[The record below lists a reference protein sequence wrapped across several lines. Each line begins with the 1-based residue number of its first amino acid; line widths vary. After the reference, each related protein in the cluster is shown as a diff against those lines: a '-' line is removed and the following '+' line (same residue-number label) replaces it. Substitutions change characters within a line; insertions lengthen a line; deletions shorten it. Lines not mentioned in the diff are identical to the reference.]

1 VAAPWSGSVEAFVI
15 RSIRLLGAALGGLIG
30 ITLVISRLAEF
41 EPAPGAAALELAWV
55 IAWIV
60 LGFTLLP
67 YLTVI
72 PAQAALRAVQDLS
85 TAEFVTAIIG
95 LFLGLLLGLLVGIPL
110 SAVPPPIGTLAPLGI
125 TIFLGLAMVGLTVAK
140 RHDLI
145 TAAESIGII
154 RRSPAE
160 GQPAVPRILVDT
172 SAIIDGRIAE
182 IADSGFLF
190 GVLEVPRFVLDEV
203 QRLADSSDAL
213 RRTRGRRGLEI
224 LARMR
229 KTGTTP
235 VQVIDEDVP
244 GTPEVDSK
252 LVALAKRN
260 GRAVL
265 TNDLNLNRIADLQGV
280 RVLNVNS
287 LANAVKPA
295 LLPGEDLRVRVI
307 QPGKDAGQ
315 GVGYLD
321 DGTMVV
327 VEGGAKSI
335 DAEVDVTVTRVLQTV
350 AGRMVFAHPRQ
361 T

>member
-1 VAAPWSGSVEAFVI
+1 MI
-15 RSIRLLGAALGGLIG
+15 RTIRFLGAALGGLIG
-30 ITLVISRLAEF
+30 ITLVIAQLAVF
-41 EPAPGAAALELAWV
+41 QPVPGSALLVLAWV
-55 IAWIV
+55 VAWIV

-72 PAQAALRAVQDLS
+72 PALATLRAVQQLS

-95 LFLGLLLGLLVGIPL
+95 LFIGLLLGLLLGLPL
-110 SAVPPPIGTLAPLGI
+110 SNLPPPIGTVAPLAI
-125 TIFLGLAMVGLTVAK
+125 SLFLGLAMVGLTVAK

-145 TAAESIGII
+145 TAAESLGLL
-154 RRSPAE
+154 RRSATGE
-160 GQPAVPRILVDT
+160 EAGSVPRILVDT
-172 SAIIDGRIAE
+172 SAIIDGRIAD
-182 IADSGFLF
+182 IAESGFLF
-190 GVLEVPRFVLDEV
+190 GILEVPRFVLDEV
-203 QRLADSSDAL
+203 QRLADSSDSM

-229 KTGTTP
+229 KSATTP

-244 GTPEVDSK
+244 GTAEVDSK
-252 LVALAKRN
+252 LVALARKN

-295 LLPGEDLRVRVI
+295 LLPGEDLRIRVI

-315 GVGYLD
+315 GVGYLE

-327 VEGGAKSI
+327 VEGGAKAI
-335 DAEVDVTVTRVLQTV
+335 DTEVDVTVTRVLQTV

-361 T
+361 G

>member
-1 VAAPWSGSVEAFVI
+1 VI
-15 RSIRLLGAALGGLIG
+15 RTIRFLGAALGGLIG
-30 ITLVISRLAEF
+30 ITSVIAQLAVF
-41 EPAPGAAALELAWV
+41 QPAPGSGLLVAGWVVAWV
-55 IAWIV
+55 V

-72 PAQAALRAVQDLS
+72 PALAALRAVQQLS

-95 LFLGLLLGLLVGIPL
+95 LFLGLLLGLLLGLPL
-110 SAVPPPIGTLAPLGI
+110 SALPGPIGTLGPLG
-125 TIFLGLAMVGLTVAK
+125 TSIFLGLAMVGLTVAK

-145 TAAESIGII
+145 TAAESMGLI
-154 RRSPAE
+154 RQTHADE
-160 GQPAVPRILVDT
+160 GSGVPRILVDT
-172 SAIIDGRIAE
+172 SAIIDGRIAD
-182 IADSGFLF
+182 IADSGFLY

-203 QRLADSSDAL
+203 QRLADSSDSM

-229 KTGTTP
+229 KSGTTP

-252 LVALAKRN
+252 LVALARKN

-295 LLPGEDLRVRVI
+295 LLPGEELRVRVI
-307 QPGKDAGQ
+307 QQGKDAGQ

-327 VEGGAKSI
+327 VEGGAKAI
-335 DAEVDVTVTRVLQTV
+335 DSEVDVTVTRVLQTV

-361 T
+361 G

>member
-1 VAAPWSGSVEAFVI
+1 VI
-15 RSIRLLGAALGGLIG
+15 RTIRFLGAALGGLIG
-30 ITLVISRLAEF
+30 ITLVIAQLAVF
-41 EPAPGAAALELAWV
+41 EPAPGAPLLVAAWV

-72 PAQAALRAVQDLS
+72 PALSALRAVQALS

-95 LFLGLLLGLLVGIPL
+95 LFLGLFLGLLLGLPL
-110 SAVPPPIGTLAPLGI
+110 SALPGPIGTVAPIGI
-125 TIFLGLAMVGLTVAK
+125 SVFLGLAMVGLTVAK

-145 TAAESIGII
+145 TAAEGMGLI
-154 RRSPAE
+154 RHPAADGE
-160 GQPAVPRILVDT
+160 AAGVPRILVDT
-172 SAIIDGRIAE
+172 SAIIDGRIAD

-203 QRLADSSDAL
+203 QRLADSSDSL

-229 KTGTTP
+229 KSGTTP

-252 LVALAKRN
+252 LVALARKN

-327 VEGGAKSI
+327 VEGGARAI
-335 DAEVDVTVTRVLQTV
+335 DSEVDVTVTRVLQTV

-361 T
+361 G

>member
-1 VAAPWSGSVEAFVI
+1 MI
-15 RSIRLLGAALGGLIG
+15 RTIRFLGAALGGLIG
-30 ITLVISRLAEF
+30 ITLVVTELARF
-41 EPAPGAAALELAWV
+41 QDAPGSTLLVGAWV
-55 IAWIV
+55 AAWIV
-60 LGFTLLP
+60 LGFTVLP

-72 PAQAALRAVQDLS
+72 PALAALRAVQQLS
-85 TAEFVTAIIG
+85 TAEFVTAIVG
-95 LFLGLLLGLLVGIPL
+95 LFLGLLIGLLVGLPL
-110 SAVPPPIGTLAPLGI
+110 SGLPAPIGTIAPIGS
-125 TIFLGLAMVGLTVAK
+125 TVFFGLAMVGLTVAK

-145 TAAESIGII
+145 TAAESMGLLHP
-154 RRSPAE
+154 SSVDGGA
-160 GQPAVPRILVDT
+160 GPRILVDT
-172 SAIIDGRIAE
+172 SAIIDGRIAD

-190 GVLEVPRFVLDEV
+190 GTLEVPRFVLDEV
-203 QRLADSSDAL
+203 QRLADSSDNL

-235 VQVIDEDVP
+235 VVVIDEDVP
-244 GTPEVDSK
+244 NTPEVDSK
-252 LVALAKRN
+252 LVAIAKRN

-295 LLPGEDLRVRVI
+295 LLPGEDLRVKVI

-335 DAEVDVTVTRVLQTV
+335 DSELDVTVTRVLQTV

-361 T
+361 G

>member
-1 VAAPWSGSVEAFVI
+1 MI
-15 RSIRLLGAALGGLIG
+15 RTIHFLGAALGGLVG
-30 ITLVISRLAEF
+30 ITLVIAQLAVF
-41 EPAPGAAALELAWV
+41 QPVPGSVLLVVAWV
-55 IAWIV
+55 VAWIV

-67 YLTVI
+67 YLTII
-72 PAQAALRAVQDLS
+72 PALAALRAVQQLS

-95 LFLGLLLGLLVGIPL
+95 LFIGLLLGLLLGLPLGNIEGPVG
-110 SAVPPPIGTLAPLGI
+110 ALAPLGI
-125 TIFLGLAMVGLTVAK
+125 SLFLGLAMVGLTVAK

-145 TAAESIGII
+145 TAAENIGLL
-154 RRSPAE
+154 RRGSADT
-160 GQPAVPRILVDT
+160 ATAAAPRILVDT
-172 SAIIDGRIAE
+172 SAIIDGRIAD
-182 IADSGFLF
+182 IAESGFLY
-190 GVLEVPRFVLDEV
+190 GILEVPRFVLDEV
-203 QRLADSSDAL
+203 QRLADSSDSL

-224 LARMR
+224 LGRMR
-229 KTGTTP
+229 KSGTTP
-235 VQVIDEDVP
+235 VQVIDEDAP
-244 GTPEVDSK
+244 GVPEVDSK
-252 LVALAKRN
+252 LVALARKD

-327 VEGGAKSI
+327 VEGGAKAI
-335 DAEVDVTVTRVLQTV
+335 DSDLDVTVTRVLQTV

-361 T
+361 G

>member
-1 VAAPWSGSVEAFVI
+1 VI
-15 RSIRLLGAALGGLIG
+15 RSIRFLGAALGGLIG
-30 ITLVISRLAEF
+30 ITLVITQLAVF
-41 EPAPGAAALELAWV
+41 QPAPGSPLLVVAWV

-72 PAQAALRAVQDLS
+72 PALAALRAVQDLS

-95 LFLGLLLGLLVGIPL
+95 LFLGLVLGLLLGLPTSNLPE
-110 SAVPPPIGTLAPLGI
+110 PIGTVAPLGVS
-125 TIFLGLAMVGLTVAK
+125 IFLGLAMVGLTVAK

-145 TAAESIGII
+145 TAAESMGII
-154 RRSPAE
+154 KRSFGE
-160 GQPAVPRILVDT
+160 NGTGGPRILVDT
-172 SAIIDGRIAE
+172 SAIIDGRIAD
-182 IADSGFLF
+182 IAESGFLY

-203 QRLADSSDAL
+203 QRLADSSDSL

-224 LARMR
+224 LGRMR
-229 KTGTTP
+229 KSANTP

-252 LVALAKRN
+252 LVALARKD
-260 GRAVL
+260 GRAIL
-265 TNDLNLNRIADLQGV
+265 TNDLNLNRIAELQGV

-307 QPGKDAGQ
+307 QPGKDVGQ

-327 VEGGAKSI
+327 VENGAKSI
-335 DAEVDVTVTRVLQTV
+335 DSEVDVTVTRVLQTV

-361 T
+361 G

>member
-1 VAAPWSGSVEAFVI
+1 VI
-15 RSIRLLGAALGGLIG
+15 RTIRFLGAALGGLIG
-30 ITLVISRLAEF
+30 IILVITQLAVF
-41 EPAPGAAALELAWV
+41 QPAPGSPLLVVGWV
-55 IAWIV
+55 VAWIV

-72 PAQAALRAVQDLS
+72 PALAALRAVQELS

-95 LFLGLLLGLLVGIPL
+95 LFLGLVLGLLVGLPAGNL
-110 SAVPPPIGTLAPLGI
+110 PAPVGTVAPLGI
-125 TIFLGLAMVGLTVAK
+125 SIFLGLAMVGLTVAK

-145 TAAESIGII
+145 TAAEGFGII
-154 RRSPAE
+154 KRPDAAE
-160 GQPAVPRILVDT
+160 ASAIPRILVDT
-172 SAIIDGRIAE
+172 SAIIDGRIAD
-182 IADSGFLF
+182 IAESGFLY

-203 QRLADSSDAL
+203 QRLADSADSM

-224 LARMR
+224 LGRMR
-229 KTGTTP
+229 KGEATP

-252 LVALAKRN
+252 LVALARKN
-260 GRAVL
+260 GRAIL

-307 QPGKDAGQ
+307 QAGKDAGQ

-327 VEGGAKSI
+327 VENGAKSI
-335 DAEVDVTVTRVLQTV
+335 DSEVDVTVTRVLQTV

-361 T
+361 G

>member
-1 VAAPWSGSVEAFVI
+1 MI
-15 RSIRLLGAALGGLIG
+15 RTIRFLGAAIGGLVG
-30 ITLVISRLAEF
+30 ITSVIANWVAF
-41 EPAPGAAALELAWV
+41 QPTPGAPVLVVGWV
-55 IAWIV
+55 VAWIV

-72 PAQAALRAVQDLS
+72 PAMRALNAVQELS

-95 LFLGLLLGLLVGIPL
+95 LFLGLLLGLLVGLPL
-110 SAVPPPIGTLAPLGI
+110 SNIPPPIGTVAPLGI
-125 TIFLGLAMVGLTVAK
+125 SIFLGLAMVGLTVAK

-145 TAAESIGII
+145 SAAESMGII
-154 RRSPAE
+154 RHAQTGGE
-160 GQPAVPRILVDT
+160 GGNVPRILVDT
-172 SAIIDGRIAE
+172 SAIIDGRIAD
-182 IADSGFLF
+182 IADSGFLY
-190 GVLEVPRFVLDEV
+190 GILEVPRFVLDEV
-203 QRLADSSDAL
+203 QRLADSSDSM

-229 KTGTTP
+229 KDGATP
-235 VQVIDEDVP
+235 VQVIDEDAP

-335 DAEVDVTVTRVLQTV
+335 DSEVDVTVTRVLQTV

-361 T
+361 A

>member
-1 VAAPWSGSVEAFVI
+1 LI
-15 RSIRLLGAALGGLIG
+15 RTIRFLGAALGGLIG
-30 ITLVISRLAEF
+30 IAFVIAQLAVF
-41 EPAPGAAALELAWV
+41 QPVPGAALLVLAWV
-55 IAWIV
+55 VAWIV
-60 LGFTLLP
+60 LGYTLLP

-72 PAQAALRAVQDLS
+72 PALAALRAVQQLS

-95 LFLGLLLGLLVGIPL
+95 LFIGLLLGLLLGLPL
-110 SAVPPPIGTLAPLGI
+110 SNIPGPIGTLAPLGI
-125 TIFLGLAMVGLTVAK
+125 SVFLGLAMVGLTVAK

-145 TAAESIGII
+145 TAAESLGVL
-154 RRSPAE
+154 RRGTAE
-160 GQPAVPRILVDT
+160 GGASGVPRILVDT
-172 SAIIDGRIAE
+172 SAIIDGRIAD
-182 IADSGFLF
+182 IAESGFLF

-203 QRLADSSDAL
+203 QRLADSSDSM
-213 RRTRGRRGLEI
+213 RRTRGRRGLDI
-224 LARMR
+224 LAQMR
-229 KTGTTP
+229 KSGTTP

-252 LVALAKRN
+252 LVALARRD

-335 DAEVDVTVTRVLQTV
+335 DNELDVTVTRVLQTV

-361 T
+361 G

>member
-1 VAAPWSGSVEAFVI
+1 VI
-15 RSIRLLGAALGGLIG
+15 RTIHFLGAAIGGLVG
-30 ITLVISRLAEF
+30 IVLVIAQLAVF
-41 EPAPGAAALELAWV
+41 QPVPGSNLLVLAWV
-55 IAWIV
+55 VAWIV

-72 PAQAALRAVQDLS
+72 PATKALAAVQQLS

-95 LFLGLLLGLLVGIPL
+95 LFIGLFLGLLLGLPL
-110 SAVPPPIGTLAPLGI
+110 SNIPGPVGALAPLGI
-125 TIFLGLAMVGLTVAK
+125 SLFLGLAMVGLTVAK

-145 TAAESIGII
+145 TAAENIGLL
-154 RRSPAE
+154 RRGGTDGAA
-160 GQPAVPRILVDT
+160 PAVPRILVDT
-172 SAIIDGRIAE
+172 SAIIDGRIAD
-182 IADSGFLF
+182 IAESGFLY

-203 QRLADSSDAL
+203 QRLADSADSL

-224 LARMR
+224 LGRMR
-229 KTGTTP
+229 KGEATP

-252 LVALAKRN
+252 LVALARKN
-260 GRAVL
+260 GRAIL

-307 QPGKDAGQ
+307 QAGKDAGQ

-327 VEGGAKSI
+327 VENGAKSI
-335 DAEVDVTVTRVLQTV
+335 DSEVDVTVTRVLQTV

-361 T
+361 G

>member
-1 VAAPWSGSVEAFVI
+1 VI
-15 RSIRLLGAALGGLIG
+15 RSIRFLGAALGGLVG
-30 ITLVISRLAEF
+30 ITSVIAQLAVF
-41 EPAPGAAALELAWV
+41 QPVPGAPLLVVGWV
-55 IAWIV
+55 VAWIV

-72 PAQAALRAVQDLS
+72 PAMAALKAVQELS

-95 LFLGLLLGLLVGIPL
+95 LFLGLLLGLLVGLPL
-110 SAVPPPIGTLAPLGI
+110 SKLPEPIGTVAPLGI
-125 TIFLGLAMVGLTVAK
+125 SIFLGLAMVGLTVAK

-145 TAAESIGII
+145 SAAEGMGLI
-154 RRSPAE
+154 RHGPAS
-160 GQPAVPRILVDT
+160 GDPGNVPRILVDT
-172 SAIIDGRIAE
+172 SAIIDGRIAD
-182 IADSGFLF
+182 IAESGFLY

-203 QRLADSSDAL
+203 QRLADSSDSL

-229 KTGTTP
+229 KSGTTP
-235 VQVIDEDVP
+235 VQVIDEDAP

-327 VEGGAKSI
+327 VEGGAKAI
-335 DAEVDVTVTRVLQTV
+335 DSEVDVTVTRVLQTV

-361 T
+361 G

>member
-1 VAAPWSGSVEAFVI
+1 VI
-15 RSIRLLGAALGGLIG
+15 RTIRSLGAAIGGLVG
-30 ITLVISRLAEF
+30 ITSVIANWVAF
-41 EPAPGAAALELAWV
+41 QPAPGAPVLVVGWV
-55 IAWIV
+55 VAWIV
-60 LGFTLLP
+60 LGFTVLP

-72 PAQAALRAVQDLS
+72 PAMRALSAVQDLS

-95 LFLGLLLGLLVGIPL
+95 LFLGLFLGLLVGLPL
-110 SAVPPPIGTLAPLGI
+110 SNLPPPIGTVAPLGI
-125 TIFLGLAMVGLTVAK
+125 SIFLGLAMVGLTVAK

-145 TAAESIGII
+145 SAAEAMGII
-154 RRSPAE
+154 RHVPTGGE
-160 GQPAVPRILVDT
+160 GGNVPRILVDT
-172 SAIIDGRIAE
+172 SAIIDGRIAD
-182 IADSGFLF
+182 IADSGFLY
-190 GVLEVPRFVLDEV
+190 GILEVPRFVLDEV
-203 QRLADSSDAL
+203 QRLADSSDSM

-229 KTGTTP
+229 KTGATP
-235 VQVIDEDVP
+235 VQVIDEDAP

-327 VEGGAKSI
+327 VEGGAKAI
-335 DAEVDVTVTRVLQTV
+335 DSELDVTVTRVLQTV

-361 T
+361 S

>member
-1 VAAPWSGSVEAFVI
+1 VI
-15 RSIRLLGAALGGLIG
+15 RSIHVLGAALGGLTG
-30 ITLVISRLAEF
+30 IILVIAQLAVF
-41 EPAPGAAALELAWV
+41 QPAPGAPVLVAGWV
-55 IAWIV
+55 VAWIV
-60 LGFTLLP
+60 LGYTLLP

-72 PAQAALRAVQDLS
+72 PAQTALRAVQQLS

-95 LFLGLLLGLLVGIPL
+95 LFLGLLLGLLLGLPL
-110 SAVPPPIGTLAPLGI
+110 SALPGPIGTIAPLGI
-125 TIFLGLAMVGLTVAK
+125 SIFLGLAMVGLTVAK

-145 TAAESIGII
+145 TAAESMGVI
-154 RRSPAE
+154 RRPPGDGE
-160 GQPAVPRILVDT
+160 GGGVPRILVDT
-172 SAIIDGRIAE
+172 SAIIDGRIAD

-190 GVLEVPRFVLDEV
+190 GILEVPRFVLDEV
-203 QRLADSSDAL
+203 QRLADSSDSL

-252 LVALAKRN
+252 LVALAKKN

-295 LLPGEDLRVRVI
+295 LLPGEELRIRVI

-327 VEGGAKSI
+327 VEGGAKAI
-335 DAEVDVTVTRVLQTV
+335 DSEVEVTVTRVLQTV

-361 T
+361 G

>member
-1 VAAPWSGSVEAFVI
+1 MI
-15 RSIRLLGAALGGLIG
+15 RTIRFLGAALGGLIG
-30 ITLVISRLAEF
+30 ITLVVTELARF
-41 EPAPGAAALELAWV
+41 QDAPGSTLLVGAWV
-55 IAWIV
+55 AAWIV
-60 LGFTLLP
+60 LGFTVLP

-72 PAQAALRAVQDLS
+72 PALAALRAVQQLS
-85 TAEFVTAIIG
+85 TAEFVTAIVG
-95 LFLGLLLGLLVGIPL
+95 LFLGLLIGLLVGLPL
-110 SAVPPPIGTLAPLGI
+110 SGLPAPIGTIAPIGSSVFFGLG
-125 TIFLGLAMVGLTVAK
+125 MVGLTVAK

-145 TAAESIGII
+145 TAAESMGLL
-154 RRSPAE
+154 RPSSVDGGA
-160 GQPAVPRILVDT
+160 GPRILVDT
-172 SAIIDGRIAE
+172 SAIIDGRIAD

-190 GVLEVPRFVLDEV
+190 GTLEVPRFVLDEV
-203 QRLADSSDAL
+203 QRLADSSDNL

-235 VQVIDEDVP
+235 VVVIDEDVP
-244 GTPEVDSK
+244 NTPEVDSK
-252 LVALAKRN
+252 LVAIAKRN

-295 LLPGEDLRVRVI
+295 LLPGEDLRVKVI
-307 QPGKDAGQ
+307 QPGKDVGQ

-335 DAEVDVTVTRVLQTV
+335 DSELDVTVTRVLQTV

-361 T
+361 G

>member
-1 VAAPWSGSVEAFVI
+1 LI
-15 RSIRLLGAALGGLIG
+15 RTIHFLGAALGGLIG
-30 ITLVISRLAEF
+30 ITLVIAQLAIF
-41 EPAPGAAALELAWV
+41 KPAPGSPVLVVAWV

-72 PAQAALRAVQDLS
+72 PAMRALKAVQQLS

-95 LFLGLLLGLLVGIPL
+95 LFLGLLLGLLLGLPL
-110 SAVPPPIGTLAPLGI
+110 SNLEPPIGTVAPLGI
-125 TIFLGLAMVGLTVAK
+125 SIFLGLAMVGLTVAK

-145 TAAESIGII
+145 TAAESMGLI
-154 RRSPAE
+154 RRSTGE
-160 GQPAVPRILVDT
+160 GEGAIPRIVVDT
-172 SAIIDGRIAE
+172 SAIIDGRIAD

-190 GVLEVPRFVLDEV
+190 GILEVPRFVLDEV
-203 QRLADSSDAL
+203 QRLADSSDSM

-229 KTGTTP
+229 KSGTTP
-235 VQVIDEDVP
+235 VVVIDEDVP
-244 GTPEVDSK
+244 GVAEVDSK
-252 LVALAKRN
+252 LVALAKRH

-335 DAEVDVTVTRVLQTV
+335 DSELDVTVTRVLQTV

-361 T
+361 A

>member
-1 VAAPWSGSVEAFVI
+1 MI
-15 RSIRLLGAALGGLIG
+15 RTIRFLGAALGGLIG
-30 ITLVISRLAEF
+30 ITLVVAQLAVF
-41 EPAPGAAALELAWV
+41 QPVPGSALLVLAWV
-55 IAWIV
+55 VAWIV

-72 PAQAALRAVQDLS
+72 PALAALKAVQQLS

-95 LFLGLLLGLLVGIPL
+95 LFIGLLLGILLGLPL
-110 SAVPPPIGTLAPLGI
+110 SNLPAPVGTLAPLGI
-125 TIFLGLAMVGLTVAK
+125 SLFLGLAMVGLTVAK

-145 TAAESIGII
+145 SAAVSMGVL
-154 RRSPAE
+154 RRGAPAE
-160 GQPAVPRILVDT
+160 EGNAVPRILVDT
-172 SAIIDGRIAE
+172 SAIIDGRIAD
-182 IADSGFLF
+182 IAESGFLF
-190 GVLEVPRFVLDEV
+190 GILEVPRFVLDEV
-203 QRLADSSDAL
+203 QRLADSSDSL

-224 LARMR
+224 LSRMR
-229 KTGTTP
+229 KSGTTP
-235 VQVIDEDVP
+235 VQVIDEDAP

-252 LVALAKRN
+252 LVALARRN

-295 LLPGEDLRVRVI
+295 LLPGEDLRIRVI

-327 VEGGAKSI
+327 VEGGARSI
-335 DAEVDVTVTRVLQTV
+335 DSEVDVTVTRVLQTV

-361 T
+361 G

>member
-1 VAAPWSGSVEAFVI
+1 M
-15 RSIRLLGAALGGLIG
+15 SIND
-30 ITLVISRLAEF
+30 
-41 EPAPGAAALELAWV
+41 
-55 IAWIV
+55 
-60 LGFTLLP
+60 
-67 YLTVI
+67 I
-72 PAQAALRAVQDLS
+72 PALAALRAVQQLS

-95 LFLGLLLGLLVGIPL
+95 LFLGLLLGLLVGLPL
-110 SAVPPPIGTLAPLGI
+110 SNLPGPIGTVAPLGI
-125 TIFLGLAMVGLTVAK
+125 SLFLGLAMVGLTVAK

-145 TAAESIGII
+145 SAAEAMGLI
-154 RRSPAE
+154 RHAQAGAE
-160 GQPAVPRILVDT
+160 GGNVPRILVDT
-172 SAIIDGRIAE
+172 SAIIDGRIAD
-182 IADSGFLF
+182 IADSGFLY

-203 QRLADSSDAL
+203 QRLADSSDSL

-229 KTGTTP
+229 KTGATP
-235 VQVIDEDVP
+235 VQVIDEDAP

-327 VEGGAKSI
+327 VEGGAKAI
-335 DAEVDVTVTRVLQTV
+335 DTEVEVTVTRVLQTV

-361 T
+361 A

>member
-1 VAAPWSGSVEAFVI
+1 MI
-15 RSIRLLGAALGGLIG
+15 RTIRFLGAALGGLIG
-30 ITLVISRLAEF
+30 ITLVVAQLAVF
-41 EPAPGAAALELAWV
+41 QPAPGAAFLVVGWV
-55 IAWIV
+55 VAWIV
-60 LGFTLLP
+60 LGYTLLP

-72 PAQAALRAVQDLS
+72 PALSALRAVQQLS

-95 LFLGLLLGLLVGIPL
+95 LFLGLLLGLLLGLPL
-110 SAVPPPIGTLAPLGI
+110 SALPEPIGTVAPLGI
-125 TIFLGLAMVGLTVAK
+125 SVFLGLAMVGLTVAK

-145 TAAESIGII
+145 TAAESMGLI
-154 RRSPAE
+154 RRASAE
-160 GQPAVPRILVDT
+160 GGAGAVPHILVDT
-172 SAIIDGRIAE
+172 SAIIDGRIAD

-190 GVLEVPRFVLDEV
+190 GILEVPRFVLDEV
-203 QRLADSSDAL
+203 QRLADSSDSL

-229 KTGTTP
+229 KTGLTP

-244 GTPEVDSK
+244 GIPEVDSK
-252 LVALAKRN
+252 LVALAMKN

-335 DAEVDVTVTRVLQTV
+335 DTEVDVTVSRVLQTV

-361 T
+361 G

>member
-1 VAAPWSGSVEAFVI
+1 VI
-15 RSIRLLGAALGGLIG
+15 RTIRFLGAALGGLIG
-30 ITLVISRLAEF
+30 ITLVIAQLAVF
-41 EPAPGAAALELAWV
+41 QPVAGSGLLVVGWV

-72 PAQAALRAVQDLS
+72 PALAALRAVQDLS

-95 LFLGLLLGLLVGIPL
+95 LFIGLLLGLLVGLPL
-110 SAVPPPIGTLAPLGI
+110 ANIGGPIGDLAPLGI
-125 TIFLGLAMVGLTVAK
+125 SLFAGLAMVGVTVAK

-145 TAAESIGII
+145 TAAESIGIL
-154 RRSPAE
+154 RRGGADAA
-160 GQPAVPRILVDT
+160 PAVPRILVDT
-172 SAIIDGRIAE
+172 SAIIDGRIAD
-182 IADSGFLF
+182 IAESGFLF
-190 GVLEVPRFVLDEV
+190 GILEVPRFVLDEV
-203 QRLADSSDAL
+203 QRLADSSDGM

-224 LARMR
+224 LGRMR
-229 KTGTTP
+229 KSVTTP

-252 LVALAKRN
+252 LVALARKD

-295 LLPGEDLRVRVI
+295 LLPGEDLRIRVI

-335 DAEVDVTVTRVLQTV
+335 DSDVDVTVTRVLQTV

-361 T
+361 G

>member
-1 VAAPWSGSVEAFVI
+1 LNRTIHF
-15 RSIRLLGAALGGLIG
+15 LGAALGGLVG
-30 ITLVISRLAEF
+30 ITSVIAQLAVF
-41 EPAPGAAALELAWV
+41 QPAPGSALLVVGWV
-55 IAWIV
+55 VAWIV

-72 PAQAALRAVQDLS
+72 PAMAALRAVQQLS

-95 LFLGLLLGLLVGIPL
+95 LFLGLLLGLLLGLPL
-110 SAVPPPIGTLAPLGI
+110 SALPGPIGTVAPLGI
-125 TIFLGLAMVGLTVAK
+125 SIFLGLAMVGLTVAK

-145 TAAESIGII
+145 TAAQSLGLL
-154 RRSPAE
+154 RRGQVE
-160 GQPAVPRILVDT
+160 GEAAVPRILVDT
-172 SAIIDGRIAE
+172 SAIIDGRIAD
-182 IADSGFLF
+182 IAESGFLF
-190 GVLEVPRFVLDEV
+190 GILEVPRFVLDEV
-203 QRLADSSDAL
+203 QRLADSSDSL

-224 LARMR
+224 LGRMR
-229 KTGTTP
+229 KSGTTP

-327 VEGGAKSI
+327 VEGGARAI
-335 DAEVDVTVTRVLQTV
+335 DTEVEVTVTRVLQTV

-361 T
+361 V

>member
-1 VAAPWSGSVEAFVI
+1 
-15 RSIRLLGAALGGLIG
+15 
-30 ITLVISRLAEF
+30 
-41 EPAPGAAALELAWV
+41 
-55 IAWIV
+55 
-60 LGFTLLP
+60 
-67 YLTVI
+67 
-72 PAQAALRAVQDLS
+72 
-85 TAEFVTAIIG
+85 
-95 LFLGLLLGLLVGIPL
+95 
-110 SAVPPPIGTLAPLGI
+110 
-125 TIFLGLAMVGLTVAK
+125 VAK

-145 TAAESIGII
+145 KAAESIGIL
-154 RRSPAE
+154 RRGPIE
-160 GQPAVPRILVDT
+160 GEAAIPHILVDT
-172 SAIIDGRIAE
+172 SAIIDGRIAD

-190 GVLEVPRFVLDEV
+190 GILEVPRFVLDEV
-203 QRLADSSDAL
+203 QRLADSSDGM

-229 KTGTTP
+229 KTGATP
-235 VQVIDEDVP
+235 VVVIDEDVP

-295 LLPGEDLRVRVI
+295 LLPGEDLRLRVI

-327 VEGGAKSI
+327 VEGGAKAI
-335 DAEVDVTVTRVLQTV
+335 DTEVDVTVTRVLQTV

-361 T
+361 G

>member
-1 VAAPWSGSVEAFVI
+1 MI
-15 RSIRLLGAALGGLIG
+15 RNIRFLGAALGGLTG
-30 ITLVISRLAEF
+30 IVLVIAQLAVF
-41 EPAPGAAALELAWV
+41 QPVPGAPVLVVAWV
-55 IAWIV
+55 LAWIV

-67 YLTVI
+67 YLTII
-72 PAQAALRAVQDLS
+72 PALSALRAVQQLS

-95 LFLGLLLGLLVGIPL
+95 LFLGLLLGLLLGLPL
-110 SAVPPPIGTLAPLGI
+110 SALPSPIGTVAPLGI
-125 TIFLGLAMVGLTVAK
+125 SVFLGLAMVGLTVAK

-145 TAAESIGII
+145 TAAESMGII
-154 RRSPAE
+154 RRAPVE
-160 GQPAVPRILVDT
+160 GEPAVPRILVDT
-172 SAIIDGRIAE
+172 SAIIDGRIAD
-182 IADSGFLF
+182 IAESGFLY
-190 GVLEVPRFVLDEV
+190 GILEVPRFVLDEV
-203 QRLADSSDAL
+203 QRLADSSDSL

-224 LARMR
+224 LGRMR
-229 KTGTTP
+229 KSGTTP
-235 VQVIDEDVP
+235 VQVIDEDAP

-252 LVALAKRN
+252 LVALARRDN
-260 GRAVL
+260 RAVL

-327 VEGGAKSI
+327 VEGGAKAI
-335 DAEVDVTVTRVLQTV
+335 DSEVEVTVTRVLQTV

-361 T
+361 G